1 MFQQC
6 TRFQEQ
12 AGKCNFYPNPN
23 QFHCICSL
31 YWWVYLWNGSFFFNS
46 QRDISQFSPHPILS
60 CMLCN
65 PTLKFVGPSIGL
77 SIGLSVSPSI
87 TFSPSIT
94 LYYLMFLWLQF
105 LYHTHPHCDKSSG
118 AYRDRLCKSR
128 YANFYGCVVNF
139 KSGRHLPHFKILGA
153 GGQNTSC
160 IFLFGGR
167 GI

>member
-1 MFQQC
+1 
-6 TRFQEQ
+6 
-12 AGKCNFYPNPN
+12 
-23 QFHCICSL
+23 
-31 YWWVYLWNGSFFFNS
+31 
-46 QRDISQFSPHPILS
+46 
-60 CMLCN
+60 MLCN

-77 SIGLSVSPSI
+77 SAGLSVGPSI

-94 LYYLMFLWLQF
+94 LHYLMFLWSQF
-105 LYHTHPHCDKSSG
+105 LYHTHPHCDKWSG

-160 IFLFGGR
+160 IFLFGR
-167 GI
+167 GWYEGSGYKQNSNETLNLNKSVVYPCCNKPVWFNKY

>member
-1 MFQQC
+1 
-6 TRFQEQ
+6 
-12 AGKCNFYPNPN
+12 
-23 QFHCICSL
+23 
-31 YWWVYLWNGSFFFNS
+31 
-46 QRDISQFSPHPILS
+46 
-60 CMLCN
+60 MLCN

-77 SIGLSVSPSI
+77 SVGLSVSPSI

-94 LYYLMFLWLQF
+94 LYYLMFLWSQF

-128 YANFYGCVVNF
+128 YANFYGCVVHF

-160 IFLFGGR
+160 IFFFLGG
-167 GI
+167 GYEGSGYEQNSNETINLNKSVVYPCCNKPV